1 MSGTAIFF
9 QIFDNIV
16 TDLLGLEPPAN
27 QNECFDLF
35 EKTVKKHPDDRLY
48 LLIHNLDGGM
58 LRSHKAQDVLSRLAS
73 IPNIHV
79 LASVDHINAPLSNC
93 FNILVSNIVEMV
105 YNI

>member
-1 MSGTAIFF
+1 
-9 QIFDNIV
+9 
-16 TDLLGLEPPAN
+16 
-27 QNECFDLF
+27 
-35 EKTVKKHPDDRLY
+35 
-48 LLIHNLDGGM
+48 M